1 MVVSPPIT
9 LSDTE
14 KLDALRE
21 LDQFRQWRSLDDKR
35 YCLVCG
41 SIVSGR
47 QIQVWSGTR
56 AIGRLLVSCPTEGCN
71 SIVMDWV
78 LPTDEILAKVERM
91 AAEENRNTP
100 PRAPAAAV
108 VHVST
113 SPEKKGN
120 NEFASMWRKLG
131 LHFKH
136 SS

>member
-9 LSDTE
+9 LAETA

-41 SIVSGR
+41 SIVTGR
-47 QIQVWSGTR
+47 QIQVWSGTP
-56 AIGRLLVSCPTEGCN
+56 AIGRLRVSCPTKGCN
-71 SIVMDWV
+71 SIPMDWV
-78 LPTDEILAKVERM
+78 LPTSEILAKVERM
-91 AAEENRNTP
+91 AAEQIRNTP

-113 SPEKKGN
+113 SPEKKWDNG
-120 NEFASMWRKLG
+120 FVSLWRKVG